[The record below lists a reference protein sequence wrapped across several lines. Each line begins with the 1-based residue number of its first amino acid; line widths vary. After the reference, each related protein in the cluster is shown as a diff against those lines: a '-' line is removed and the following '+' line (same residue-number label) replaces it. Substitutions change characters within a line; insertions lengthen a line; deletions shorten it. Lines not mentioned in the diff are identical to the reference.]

1 MTHQREVEIRF
12 KLTPD
17 QREELLTTLKEKGWK
32 SKSVF
37 QKDVYYC
44 NQSFIDACKEKDCP
58 YVVRIRES
66 GDRAKLAYKSFT
78 DDGSWVEHET
88 GIENPSE
95 ASRILEGIGLG
106 AYLTIRKDR
115 LVGKLGAL
123 ELTIDAIE
131 SLGDFMEME
140 ILTDDVKAGQARLIE
155 TAKAFGVSNERLITK
170 GYVQLMEAHL
180 RR

>member
-88 GIENPSE
+88 GIENPTE
-95 ASRILEGIGLG
+95 GSRILEGIGLG
-106 AYLTIRKDR
+106 AYLTIKKER
-115 LVGKLGAL
+115 LVGTFGDM
-123 ELTIDAIE
+123 ELAVDTIE
-131 SLGDFMEME
+131 SLGDFIEME
-140 ILTDDVKAGQARLIE
+140 IMTDDVKTGRAQLIE
-155 TAKAFGVSNERLITK
+155 TANTFGVSEERIITK
-170 GYVQLMEAHL
+170 GYVQLMEEHL
-180 RR
+180 KR